1 MSIQWTPDQWSAIE
15 DRGGQLLVSA
25 AAGSGKTA
33 VLVERAVRL
42 LCDEQQPIPADRML
56 IVTFTKAAAAEMR
69 GRIADRLAQLAA
81 EKPGSRLIR
90 RQRLLLQR
98 ASICTIDAFC
108 LQLLKKHFSALEIPP
123 EFGTADEN
131 SLFVM
136 RQQVL
141 AQVLEDAYRDPDFC
155 AFADLYGKS
164 RSDAQAGSTVLE
176 VYKFLR
182 SLPDPMGKLDQFD
195 QQWQQDIPF
204 ADTRWASSLLA
215 TARQGVDSALMLN
228 AQAMEAAREEQEVE
242 NAYLPALESDRAA
255 LKALQEDIIAHR
267 WDSACDRA
275 QHLKFATLGRL
286 PKGYESPWAAGQ
298 VKSLRETVK
307 DIINK
312 QLAPN
317 VFVCTQA
324 EFAQDRA
331 QAAPMVAALCR
342 AVRDFDRRYFEAKV
356 QEKVLEFSDFEHL
369 LLHLLQDD
377 AGNRTPL
384 AEEISQGFDAVMVDE
399 YQDTNALQDSLYRCL
414 AKPDG
419 SNLFFVGDLKQS
431 IYRFRQADPTVFLD
445 KLDRFMPLGQGY
457 PARIDLKNNFRSAPA
472 VIDGINWFFEM
483 LMDRDLGGV
492 EYDDSQKLWAGAPGD
507 YSGGVELRV
516 VRTQERA
523 GDAPIIARRIR
534 QMMDEGFLV
543 RSKDGSQR
551 PVQYEDFCILMRTRG
566 SFDVYAA
573 ALEAQG
579 IPVYADVAQDLMDA
593 PHIRPLAALLRV
605 LDNPAQDVY
614 LASVMLSPLFD
625 FTPDDLVHLRSFCP
639 KGSLYGAVAAAHE
652 AAQQNGQQSKAS
664 AFYEKLAQLRRLAR
678 TLPARRL
685 LDEILAGTGYLAA
698 VGTLENGERCRQELQ
713 SFVDRVAEVA
723 DQTGLEGLVRLMDAA
738 AENGG
743 MTSDSMGRSQ
753 PGCVSIMTVHR
764 SKGLE
769 FPVVFVADTSH
780 EFNLQ
785 ERRRPVLCHADLGL
799 GLKLR
804 AEGGIYPTA
813 AYKAVNGV
821 LGDEALSDEMR
832 VLYVALTRAR
842 DRLILTM
849 AQKDL
854 ESALNRL
861 APFLNGDKPE
871 RYTLMHAQSPAH
883 WLLAA
888 AAMHP
893 KAKAIREFCP
903 GQIHWTADA
912 PPIEFV
918 VEEGEEQVQQVLRGT
933 GLPQA
938 PADPGLLAQLK
949 EQFAWRYPGDVLT
962 RLPAKVSVTA
972 VVHRKEEPILQR
984 PAFLSKQGLTAAE
997 RGTALH
1003 AFLQFADFS
1012 AAPADLAAEAQRQKD
1027 LGLLSA
1033 DLVDKLNWAAL
1044 ETFFHSET
1052 FRRMQS
1058 ADKILREYDFIT
1070 SLPASRVAE
1079 PGQET
1084 GDARILV
1091 QGVADVVLVWADHAE
1106 ILDYKTDRTRDE
1118 NALRQSYAGQLEL
1131 YAQAISRRLDRPV
1144 TRCSLYSFAMGK
1156 EVAVPLQKIS
1166 ENT

>member
-1 MSIQWTPDQWSAIE
+1 MSIKWTPDQWSAIE

-42 LCDEQQPIPADRML
+42 LCDEQKPIAADRML

-69 GRIADRLAQLAA
+69 GRIAERLAQLAA

-108 LQLLKKHFSALEIPP
+108 LQLLKKYFSALQIPP

-141 AQVLEDAYRDPDFC
+141 AQVLEDAYKDPDFC

-164 RSDAQAGSTVLE
+164 RSDGQAGSTVLE

-204 ADTRWASSLLA
+204 ADTVWAASLLD
-215 TARQGVDSALMLN
+215 TAEQGVESARMLN
-228 AQAMEAAREEQEVE
+228 AKAIEAAAEEQQVQ
-242 NAYLPALESDRAA
+242 NAYLPALESDRLA
-255 LKALQEDIIAHR
+255 LNALREDIMARR
-267 WDSACDRA
+267 WDTACHRV
-275 QHLKFATLGRL
+275 QNFKFATLGRM
-286 PKGYESPWAAGQ
+286 PKGYVSPWAAGQ

-317 VFVCTQA
+317 VFVCTQQ

-331 QAAPMVAALCR
+331 KAAPMVAALCR

-369 LLHLLQDD
+369 LLHLLQDE
-377 AGNRTPL
+377 AGNRTHL

-414 AKPDG
+414 ARPDG

-445 KLDRFMPLGQGY
+445 KLDRFVPLGQGY

-483 LMDRDLGGV
+483 LMDRQLGGV
-492 EYDDSQKLWAGAPGD
+492 AYDDSQKLWAGAPQA

-516 VRTQERA
+516 VCSQQRA
-523 GDAPIIARRIR
+523 GDAPVIAKRIR
-534 QMMDEGFLV
+534 EMMDQGFLV
-543 RSKDGSQR
+543 RNKDGSLR

-573 ALEAQG
+573 SLEAQG

-614 LASVMLSPLFD
+614 LAAVMLSPLFD
-625 FTPDDLVHLRSFCP
+625 FTPDDLVHLRTFCP

-652 AAQQNGQQSKAS
+652 AARHGAQESKAA
-664 AFYEKLAQLRRLAR
+664 AFYEKLARLRRFAR

-698 VGTLENGERCRQELQ
+698 VGTLENGQRCRQELQ
-713 SFVDRVAEVA
+713 TFVDRVAQVA
-723 DQTGLEGLVRLMDAA
+723 EQSGLEGLVRLMDAA

-743 MTSDSMGRSQ
+743 MTGDSMGRSQ

-842 DRLILTM
+842 DHLVLTM

-854 ESALNRL
+854 TSALNRL
-861 APFLNGDKPE
+861 APFLNGDKPD
-871 RYTLMHAQSPAH
+871 RYCLMHAQSPAQ

-893 KAKAIREFCP
+893 MAKAIRQECA
-903 GQIHWTADA
+903 GQIHWLPDA
-912 PPIEFV
+912 PPMTFV
-918 VEEGEEQVQQVLRGT
+918 VEEGEEPIQQVLRGT
-933 GLPQA
+933 GMPQA
-938 PADPGLLAQLK
+938 AADPELLTKLK
-949 EQFAWRYPGDVLT
+949 KQFEWTYPKDALT

-972 VVHRKEEPILQR
+972 VVHRKEDPVLQR
-984 PAFLSKQGLTAAE
+984 PAFLSRQGLSAAE

-1012 AAPADLAAEAQRQKD
+1012 AAAADLAKEANRQKEM
-1027 LGLLSA
+1027 GLLA
-1033 DLVDKLNWAAL
+1033 PELVDKLDWAAL
-1044 ETFFHSET
+1044 ETFFDSST
-1052 FRRMQS
+1052 FARMQS
-1058 ADKILREYDFIT
+1058 ADQILREYDFIT
-1070 SLPASRVAE
+1070 SLPASSVAE
-1079 PGQET
+1079 QGQQT

-1091 QGVADVVLVWADHAE
+1091 QGVADVVLVWDDHAE
-1106 ILDYKTDRTRDE
+1106 ILDYKTDRTHDE
-1118 NALRQSYAGQLEL
+1118 DALRQSYSGQLEL
-1131 YAQAISRRLDRPV
+1131 YAQAICQRLDRPV
-1144 TRCSLYSFAMGK
+1144 TRCSLYSFALGK
-1156 EVAVPLQKIS
+1156 EVPIELQKTQK
-1166 ENT
+1166 NT